1 MTMKKI
7 LLIAFLFTSTGTFA
21 QRFLEVTP
29 QSKRWAD
36 STLKKLSKR
45 QKIAQLM
52 VIRTSTT
59 TPEGPKFFEK
69 DVLKYIRKYNIG
81 SICLFQGTSLQQA
94 LLINKLQAKAKTPLM
109 VCVDGETGLGMRFSD
124 VVPFPDQLTIGAVQS
139 PSIAYN
145 VGEAIAAQCKRIGI
159 HVDYAPVVDIN
170 NNPANPVINFRSFG
184 EDKYKVASF
193 GSSIAKGMQDNGV
206 MACAKHFP
214 GHGDVSVD
222 SHYDLPVINK
232 SFAQLDE
239 LELYPFKTM
248 IKDGIGSVMVAHLY
262 IPAIDATVNRAT
274 SLSPNN
280 VSKLLRQDLGFKG
293 LTFTDALEM
302 KGVSKFYP
310 QGEAAVQ
317 SLIAGNDM
325 LCLPGDIKGSIRK
338 VRKAIRKKEL
348 SWADIDEKTN
358 RVLLAKYNLGLHE
371 VAKIDTTSLAED
383 LNAPTN
389 VLKQQVYKNAITLL
403 RNDKPELLANLK
415 AKKVAYVG
423 VGTDNSNHFAGE
435 LNSRLKVD
443 SYYLAYSANQA
454 SADSLLQVIGDK
466 YDVVI
471 LGVHKYKK
479 YPAGNFGV
487 KEDVVRFIT
496 TLGSKENVFSFIFG
510 NPYLISNFPETK
522 NLVAC
527 YEDDPLMH
535 DTAIDFI
542 EGRLIPGGSLPV
554 TVSPQYLFGSG
565 IKAKPASITSQSH

>member
-1 MTMKKI
+1 MKKI
-7 LLIAFLFTSTGTFA
+7 LLIAFLFSSSGSFA

-29 QSKRWAD
+29 QSKHWAD
-36 STLKKLSKR
+36 STLKRLSKR

-52 VIRTSTT
+52 VVRTSTT
-59 TPEGPKFFEK
+59 SPGGVTFYEK

-94 LLINKLQAKAKTPLM
+94 LLINKLQAKARTPLM

-124 VVPFPDQLTIGAVQS
+124 VIPFPDQLTIGAVQN

-159 HVDYAPVVDIN
+159 QVDYAPVVDIN

-193 GSSIAKGMQDNGV
+193 GSAIMKGMQDNGIL
-206 MACAKHFP
+206 ACAKHFP

-232 SFAQLDE
+232 SLAQLDE

-262 IPAIDATVNRAT
+262 IPAIDTTTNRAT

-280 VSKLLRQDLGFKG
+280 VSKLLRQDLGFQG

-302 KGVSKFYP
+302 QGVAKFFP

-338 VRKAIRKKEL
+338 VRRAIRKKDL
-348 SWADIDEKTN
+348 SWKDIDEKVN
-358 RVLLAKYNLGLHE
+358 RVLLAKYNLGLNDLTG
-371 VAKIDTTSLAED
+371 IDTNALASD
-383 LNAPTN
+383 LNSPTK

-403 RNDKPELLANLK
+403 RKDNAGLLTNLN

-423 VGTDNSNHFAGE
+423 VGIDKANRFGGE
-435 LNSRLKVD
+435 LNGRLKAD
-443 SYYLAYSANQA
+443 CYYLPYSANQA
-454 SADSLLQVIGDK
+454 SADSLMQLIGDK
-466 YDVVI
+466 YDAVI

-487 KEDVVRFIT
+487 NKDIVSFIS
-496 TLGSKENVFSFIFG
+496 TLGNKENVFSFIFG
-510 NPYLISNFPETK
+510 NPYLISNFSETK
-522 NLVAC
+522 NLMAC

-535 DTAIDFI
+535 DMAIDFI
-542 EGRLIPGGSLPV
+542 EGRLIPGGTLPV
-554 TVSPQYLFGSG
+554 TVSPKYQYGSG
-565 IKAKPASITSQSH
+565 IKAEPVSLSHRDIK

>member
-1 MTMKKI
+1 MKKI
-7 LLIAFLFTSTGTFA
+7 LLIAFLFSSTGTFA

-29 QSKRWAD
+29 ESKYWAD
-36 STLKKLSKR
+36 STLKKLSKK

-59 TPEGPKFFEK
+59 SPGGVTFFEK

-124 VVPFPDQLTIGAVQS
+124 VIPFPDQLTIGAVQN

-159 HVDYAPVVDIN
+159 QVDYAPVVDIN

-193 GSSIAKGMQDNGV
+193 GSSIMKGMQDNGV
-206 MACAKHFP
+206 LACAKHFP

-232 SFAQLDE
+232 SFSQLDE

-262 IPAIDATVNRAT
+262 IPAIDTTANRAT

-302 KGVSKFYP
+302 KGVAKFYP

-348 SWADIDEKTN
+348 SWQNIDEKVN
-358 RVLLAKYNLGLHE
+358 RVLLAKYNLGLNE
-371 VAKIDTTSLAED
+371 VTKIDTNALAAD
-383 LNAPTN
+383 LNAHTH

-403 RNDKPELLANLK
+403 RNDNAGLLSNLK
-415 AKKVAYVG
+415 AKRVAYVG
-423 VGTDNSNHFAGE
+423 VGTDKANHFAGE
-435 LNSRLKVD
+435 LSNRLKAD
-443 SYYLAYSANQA
+443 SYYLPYTSNRT
-454 SADSLLQVIGDK
+454 SADSLLQLLGDK
-466 YDVVI
+466 YDAVI

-487 KEDVVRFIT
+487 NKDVVRFIS
-496 TLGSKENVFSFIFG
+496 TLSEKENVFSFIFG
-510 NPYLISNFPETK
+510 NPYLIANFSETK

-527 YEDDPLMH
+527 YEDDLLMH
-535 DTAIDFI
+535 NTAIDFI
-542 EGRLIPGGSLPV
+542 EGRLIPGGTLPV
-554 TVSPQYLFGSG
+554 TVSPKYQFGSG
-565 IKAKPASITSQSH
+565 IKAKPESFTSHGL

>member
-1 MTMKKI
+1 MKKI
-7 LLIAFLFTSTGTFA
+7 LLIAFLFSSTGSFA

-29 QSKRWAD
+29 QSRHWAD
-36 STLKKLSKR
+36 STIKKLSKK

-59 TPEGPKFFEK
+59 SPGGVKFFEE

-94 LLINKLQAKAKTPLM
+94 LLINKLQEKAKTPLM

-124 VVPFPDQLTIGAVQS
+124 VIPFPDQLTIGAVQN
-139 PSIAYN
+139 PSIAYHA
-145 VGEAIAAQCKRIGI
+145 GEAIAAQCKRIGI
-159 HVDYAPVVDIN
+159 QVDYAPVVDIN

-184 EDKYKVASF
+184 EDKYKVATF
-193 GSSIAKGMQDNGV
+193 GSSIMKGMQDNGV
-206 MACAKHFP
+206 LACAKHFP

-262 IPAIDATVNRAT
+262 IPAIDSTTNRAT

-302 KGVSKFYP
+302 KGVAKFYP

-338 VRKAIRKKEL
+338 IRKAVRKKNL
-348 SWADIDEKTN
+348 SWADIDEKVN
-358 RVLLAKYNLGLHE
+358 RVLLAKYNLGLNQ
-371 VAKIDTTSLAED
+371 VTKIDTTSLTHD
-383 LNAPTN
+383 LNAQTD

-403 RNDKPELLANLK
+403 RNDNGALLNNLK
-415 AKKVAYVG
+415 SRKVAYVG
-423 VGTDNSNHFAGE
+423 IGLDKSSKFGTE
-435 LNSRLKVD
+435 LKSRMNADAFFLPHT
-443 SYYLAYSANQA
+443 ATQA
-454 SADSLLQVIGDK
+454 SADSLLQLIGDK
-466 YDVVI
+466 YDVVF

-479 YPAGNFGV
+479 YPAANFGV
-487 KEDVVRFIT
+487 SKDAVRFIS
-496 TLGSKENVFSFIFG
+496 TLGAKENVFSFIFG
-510 NPYLISNFPETK
+510 NPYLISNFSENK

-542 EGRLIPGGSLPV
+542 EGRLVPGGTLPV
-554 TVSPQYLFGSG
+554 TVSSRYQFGAG
-565 IKAKPASITSQSH
+565 ISAAPATLTSQGL

>member
-1 MTMKKI
+1 MKKI
-7 LLIAFLFTSTGTFA
+7 LLIAFLFSSSGSFA

-29 QSKRWAD
+29 QSKHWAD
-36 STLKKLSKR
+36 STFKRLSKR

-52 VIRTSTT
+52 VVRTSTT
-59 TPEGPKFFEK
+59 SPGGVTFYEK

-94 LLINKLQAKAKTPLM
+94 LLINKLQAKARTPLM

-124 VVPFPDQLTIGAVQS
+124 VIPFPDQLTIGAVQN

-159 HVDYAPVVDIN
+159 QVDYAPVVDIN

-193 GSSIAKGMQDNGV
+193 GSAIMKGMQDNGIL
-206 MACAKHFP
+206 ACAKHFP

-232 SFAQLDE
+232 SLAQLDE

-262 IPAIDATVNRAT
+262 IPAIDTTTNRAT

-280 VSKLLRQDLGFKG
+280 VSKLLRQDLGFQG

-302 KGVSKFYP
+302 QGVAKFFP

-338 VRKAIRKKEL
+338 VRRAIRKKDL
-348 SWADIDEKTN
+348 SWKDIDEKVN
-358 RVLLAKYNLGLHE
+358 RVLLAKYNLGLNDLTE
-371 VAKIDTTSLAED
+371 IDTNALASD
-383 LNAPTN
+383 LNSPTK

-403 RNDKPELLANLK
+403 RKDNAGLLTNLN

-423 VGTDNSNHFAGE
+423 VGIDKANRFGGE
-435 LNSRLKVD
+435 LNGRLKAD
-443 SYYLAYSANQA
+443 CYYLPYSANQA
-454 SADSLLQVIGDK
+454 SADSLMQLIGDK
-466 YDVVI
+466 YDAVI

-487 KEDVVRFIT
+487 SKDIVSFIS
-496 TLGSKENVFSFIFG
+496 TLGNKENVFSFIFG
-510 NPYLISNFPETK
+510 NPYLISNFSETK
-522 NLVAC
+522 NLMAC

-535 DTAIDFI
+535 DMAIDFI
-542 EGRLIPGGSLPV
+542 QGRLIPGGTLPV
-554 TVSPQYLFGSG
+554 TVSPKYQYGSG
-565 IKAKPASITSQSH
+565 IKAEPVSLSHRDIK

>member
-1 MTMKKI
+1 MKKI
-7 LLIAFLFTSTGTFA
+7 LLIAFLFSSSGSFA

-29 QSKRWAD
+29 QSKHWAD
-36 STLKKLSKR
+36 STLKRLSKR

-52 VIRTSTT
+52 VVRTSTT
-59 TPEGPKFFEK
+59 SPGGVTFYEK

-94 LLINKLQAKAKTPLM
+94 LLINKLQAKARTPLM

-124 VVPFPDQLTIGAVQS
+124 VIPFPDQLTIGAVQN

-159 HVDYAPVVDIN
+159 QVDYAPVVDIN

-193 GSSIAKGMQDNGV
+193 GSAIMKGMQDNGIL
-206 MACAKHFP
+206 ACAKHFP

-232 SFAQLDE
+232 SLAQLDE

-262 IPAIDATVNRAT
+262 IPAIDTTTNRAT

-280 VSKLLRQDLGFKG
+280 VSKLLRQDLGFQG

-302 KGVSKFYP
+302 QGVAKFFP

-338 VRKAIRKKEL
+338 VRRAIRKKDL
-348 SWADIDEKTN
+348 SWKDIDEKVN
-358 RVLLAKYNLGLHE
+358 RVLLAKYNLGLNDLTE
-371 VAKIDTTSLAED
+371 IDTNALASD
-383 LNAPTN
+383 LNSPTK

-403 RNDKPELLANLK
+403 RKDNAGLLTNLN

-423 VGTDNSNHFAGE
+423 VGIDKANRFGGE
-435 LNSRLKVD
+435 LNGRLKAD
-443 SYYLAYSANQA
+443 CYYLPYSANQA
-454 SADSLLQVIGDK
+454 SADSLMQLIGDK
-466 YDVVI
+466 YDAVI

-487 KEDVVRFIT
+487 SKDIVSFIS
-496 TLGSKENVFSFIFG
+496 TLGNKENVFSFIFG
-510 NPYLISNFPETK
+510 NPYLISNFSETK
-522 NLVAC
+522 NLMAC

-535 DTAIDFI
+535 DMAIDFI
-542 EGRLIPGGSLPV
+542 EGRLIPGGTLPV
-554 TVSPQYLFGSG
+554 TVSPKYQYGSG
-565 IKAKPASITSQSH
+565 IKAEPVSLSHRDIK

>member
-1 MTMKKI
+1 MKKI
-7 LLIAFLFTSTGTFA
+7 LLIAFLFSSTGSFA

-29 QSKRWAD
+29 QSRHWAD
-36 STLKKLSKR
+36 STIKKLSKK

-59 TPEGPKFFEK
+59 SPGGVTFYEK
-69 DVLKYIRKYNIG
+69 EVLKYIRKYNIG
-81 SICLFQGTSLQQA
+81 SICLFQGSSLEQA
-94 LLINKLQAKAKTPLM
+94 LLINKLQVKAKTPLM

-124 VVPFPDQLTIGAVQS
+124 VVPFPDQLTIGAVQN
-139 PSIAYN
+139 PAIAYS
-145 VGEAIAAQCKRIGI
+145 VGKAIAAQCKRIGI
-159 HVDYAPVVDIN
+159 QVDYAPVVDIN
-170 NNPANPVINFRSFG
+170 NNPANPVINFRSLG

-193 GSSIAKGMQDNGV
+193 GSSIMKGMQDNGIL
-206 MACAKHFP
+206 ACAKHFP

-262 IPAIDATVNRAT
+262 IPAIDSTTNRAT

-302 KGVSKFYP
+302 KGVAKFYP

-325 LCLPGDIKGSIRK
+325 LCLPGDIKGSIKK
-338 VRKAIRKKEL
+338 VRKAIRKKDL
-348 SWADIDEKTN
+348 SWKDIDEKVN
-358 RVLLAKYNLGLHE
+358 RVLLAKYNLGLNE
-371 VAKIDTTSLAED
+371 VAHIDTTSLAAD
-383 LNAPTN
+383 LNAQNTE
-389 VLKQQVYKNAITLL
+389 LKQVVYKNAITLL
-403 RNDKPELLANLK
+403 RNDNPGLLQNLK
-415 AKKVAYVG
+415 SKKVAYVG
-423 VGTDNSNHFAGE
+423 IG
-435 LNSRLKVD
+435 VD
-443 SYYLAYSANQA
+443 KANQFA
-454 SADSLLQVIGDK
+454 ARLSGSLNTDAYFLPYTVSAAAADSLMQMIGDK
-466 YDVVI
+466 YDAIIVG
-471 LGVHKYKK
+471 LHKYKK

-487 KEDVVRFIT
+487 SQHIVRLAS
-496 TLGSKENVFSFIFG
+496 TLGNKENVFSFIFG
-510 NPYLISNFPETK
+510 NPYLISNFSDTR

-535 DTAIDFI
+535 DAAIDFI
-542 EGRLIPGGSLPV
+542 EGRLIPGGTLPV
-554 TVSPQYLFGSG
+554 TVSPKYQFGSG
-565 IKAKPASITSQSH
+565 ITAKPVTLTSHGL